1 MTVAN
6 KRAKTISQRQTFL
19 SSYRVVSHAASELKP
34 NKKLKSRR
42 HTRQKLRTKK
52 AGSLPCLFHK
62 SLRLL
67 LSSHDIDNRHDIGDI
82 HLVVTVHISILPSSD
97 TCHLVDDSHDITDIH
112 FAVAVHITLHAFC
125 LA

>member
-19 SSYRVVSHAASELKP
+19 SSYRVVSHASTELQP

-52 AGSLPCLFHK
+52 RQDQSCLFHN

-67 LSSHDIDNRHDIGDI
+67 LSCHDIDNRHDIGDI

-112 FAVAVHITLHAFC
+112 FAVAVHVALQAFC